1 MCSPLDVLNL
11 RFNFTY
17 GWWVMFVGFLAFLAD
32 TIIVIVTTRAGRGN
46 IVEGTI
52 LPTFIAKATLCITIT
67 VGVVRDASCVL

>member
-32 TIIVIVTTRAGRGN
+32 TIIVVVTTRLARGLS
-46 IVEGTI
+46 VEGTI
-52 LPTFIAKATLCITIT
+52 YPTLITKATLCKPAITAVT
-67 VGVVRDASCVL
+67 DPSCVP